1 MIDLAPIHLVLGAG
15 GAGTTTVAAAGAA
28 GNRADRRTGRR
39 GKTLLVTLDRFHSAA
54 TVFGVFSVPGEP
66 IPASQQVDLL
76 EIDTMAMLEETWGT
90 VRSALAAGELTGTGV
105 PGVGAV
111 LAGLDPE
118 EVLGMPGVESLLAL
132 RRIRDEAASGSW
144 SRVVVDLSGGTDPFE
159 LLRVPQM
166 VSDTIE
172 RLWPRH
178 RRLAAAADNAR
189 IARVVAI
196 LDTLVRDCADVDEL
210 LFDTSAVDVHLVVGA
225 DRHGVATA
233 ERALSVLQVMGL
245 PLSTVLA
252 NRVLPEDGSPPTT
265 GAGAAGPA
273 TWWDEQLVVQAA
285 AVERLRDITAGAEL
299 ISVPW
304 LSEPID
310 SVLTLRRLGVRL
322 DSRSMDTVGPQAAK
336 VERESGSGVD
346 SIYRMRWRQA
356 LPDPSGLQLGRS
368 GDDLMITVS
377 GVRRRVRL
385 PSVLRRCL
393 VLGAQWDGGVLTVRF
408 RPDPGLWPQP

>member
-1 MIDLAPIHLVLGAG
+1 MLGAG
-15 GAGTTTVAAAGAA
+15 GAGTTTVAAAGAV
-28 GNRADRRTGRR
+28 GDRTTGRSGR
-39 GKTLLVTLDRFHSAA
+39 SGKTLLVTLDRFHSAA
-54 TVFGVFSVPGEP
+54 SVFGVFSVPGEP

-76 EIDTMAMLEETWGT
+76 ELDPMAMLEETWGT
-90 VRSALAAGELTGTGV
+90 VRSALTTGELTGTGV

-144 SRVVVDLSGGTDPFE
+144 SRVVVDTSGATDPFE

-166 VSDTIE
+166 VSDTVE

-178 RRLAAAADNAR
+178 RRLAASADNAR
-189 IARVVAI
+189 IARVVAV
-196 LDTLVRDCADVDEL
+196 LDALVRDCADVDEL
-210 LFDTSAVDVHLVVGA
+210 LFDTSGVDVHLVVGA

-233 ERALSVLQVMGL
+233 ERAVAVLQVLGL

-252 NRVLPEDGSPPTT
+252 NRVLPKGASSPASVADPTGRT
-265 GAGAAGPA
+265 S
-273 TWWDEQLVVQAA
+273 WWDEQLAIQAG
-285 AVERLRDITAGAEL
+285 AVEQLRDIASDAEL
-299 ISVPW
+299 ISLPW
-304 LSEPID
+304 LSEPLD
-310 SVLTLRRLGVRL
+310 SVLSLRRLGVRIE
-322 DSRSMDTVGPQAAK
+322 SRPMDTVGPQAAE
-336 VERESGSGVD
+336 VERESGSGVE
-346 SIYRMRWRQA
+346 SVYRMSWKQA

-408 RPDPGLWPQP
+408 RPDPSVWPQP